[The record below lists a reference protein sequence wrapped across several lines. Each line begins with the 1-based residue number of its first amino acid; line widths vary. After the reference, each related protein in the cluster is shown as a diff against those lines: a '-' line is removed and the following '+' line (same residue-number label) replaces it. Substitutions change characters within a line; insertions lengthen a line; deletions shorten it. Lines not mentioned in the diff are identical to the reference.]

1 MCSLRGEIMG
11 IMSRRRQRDQ
21 KVVVAQEAINKKE
34 LVKPIFAEKE
44 IESAQETPLKKKGK

>member
-1 MCSLRGEIMG
+1 MG